1 MVKLKCP
8 CKSVHVKKRDD
19 FIVKE
24 SHCDSMLGIVKPV
37 NGTEVVFR
45 CRNCKNLT
53 IARVV
58 GGIVYLEIL
67 DKRTKIKSDQGKVVL
82 DVAQETCT

>member
-19 FIVKE
+19 FAIKE
-24 SHCDSMLGIVKPV
+24 THCDSMLGIVKPV
-37 NGTEVVFR
+37 NGTEIVFR

-53 IARVV
+53 LVKIM
-58 GGIVYLEIL
+58 GGIVYMEIL
-67 DKRTKIKSDQGKVVL
+67 DKRTKIKSDPGKVVV
-82 DVAQETCT
+82 DVVQETCT

>member
-8 CKSVHVKKRDD
+8 CKSTHVKRRDD
-19 FIVKE
+19 FAIKE
-24 SHCDSMLGIVKPV
+24 VHCDSMLGIVKPV

-45 CRNCKNLT
+45 CRNCKNLVN
-53 IARVV
+53 AKVM

-67 DKRTKIKSDQGKVVL
+67 DKRTKIKTEQGKVVL
-82 DVAQETCT
+82 DAVQETSS